1 MNHTYCLVWND
12 QTQRRVPAPESAR
25 GRGKSKGQALKP
37 AALLL
42 GAAILLPAF
51 AQAAGTLAANA
62 LPTGA
67 QVVAGQA
74 GVAQSGSQMTVT
86 QGSDKAII
94 NWQSFNIGSNAAVQ
108 FIQPSTSAVALN
120 RVIAGDASQ
129 IHGKLSA
136 NGQVWLIN
144 LNGVLFGK
152 GSQVDVGGLVASTLS
167 ITDADFLAGKAV
179 FSRNGA
185 KGGIVNQGE
194 ITAADGGLVALL
206 APTVSN
212 EGIVTA
218 RLGSV
223 VMAAG
228 DRITLDA
235 GANGLL
241 QVAVDPATVKTLIE
255 NKQLIV
261 ADGGQAIM
269 TGKAADALSASVVA
283 NTGTIQARSIA
294 AREGRIL
301 LIADMEHG
309 ETQVG
314 GTLDASAPAGG
325 NGGFIETSAAHV
337 TVANSALITTKA
349 ASGQS
354 GTWLI
359 DPNDFTIAA
368 SGGNMT
374 GAAVSA
380 ALQNNGNFT
389 IETATQGTAGGN
401 GDIRVNDAV
410 TWSANST
417 LTLKAERNI
426 DINAVVSVNG
436 DGKLAMNYGSA
447 GNINTPGFSGRVNFE
462 KSGSGLLTV
471 NGQGYDVIKDVTA
484 LQAINSGLGGKYAL
498 GADID
503 VGNFTPIGDNSTDSD
518 ASRFTGTFDGLGHVI
533 RNLVIDQPAMRFVG
547 LFGATGNSSVIRN
560 VGLEGGSV
568 KGGYVVGGL
577 VGYNMGRISASY
589 ATGSVSASALT
600 FNDSAAGGLVGRN
613 SGSISA
619 SYATGTVSASASG
632 GGNASAGGLVGGN
645 NGSIGAS
652 YATGS
657 VNASASGGG
666 FASAG
671 GLVGEN
677 HSGGSIAA
685 SYATGPV
692 SASASGGGYAS
703 AGGLVGYNAGSIGA
717 SYATGPVSASTSDG
731 DASAGGL
738 VGENV
743 GSISASYATGS
754 VSASPSGFCFAYAGG
769 LVGYNGGSIG
779 DSYATGS
786 VSASGDRNA
795 YAGGLVGENVGS
807 ISASYATGSAIA
819 SGGSLNRA
827 GGLVG
832 VGDNGGTIT
841 GAFYATTDVNGNV
854 INHGG
859 VADGDWSGNAL
870 GTGKSLADL
879 KKAGTFAAWGAKVD
893 DRGGSGA
900 VWRIY
905 EGNTTPLLRSFLT
918 ALTVDAGTLAD
929 RVYDGSA
936 ASGTVG
942 SYTPSVSGAQPAGSL
957 SYTAVSKNAGTYRTS
972 DGSLRLGGLYSDQR
986 GYDIS
991 YAGSS
996 LTVTPAA
1003 LTVTTGAVTKT
1014 YDGTTAAAGSAIAS
1028 AGTQLFGGDTLS
1040 GGSFAF
1046 TDRNAGSG
1054 KTVRVSGVTIND
1066 GNGGNNYTVTYA
1078 DNTAST
1084 IDKAALTVTTGAVTK
1099 TYDGTTAAAGSAIV
1113 SGGQLFGDTLS
1124 GGSFAFTD
1132 RNAGSG
1138 KTVRVSGVTINDGNG
1153 GNNYTV
1159 TYADNTA
1166 SAIDKAALTVTT
1178 GAVTKTYDGTTA
1190 AAGSAIASAGTQLF
1204 GGDTF
1209 SGGSFAFTDRNAG
1222 SGKTVTVANVTV
1234 NDGNGGNNYTV
1245 SYADNTASTI
1255 AKAALT
1261 VTAADASKTEGSV
1274 LAFTGTEFTTGGGQL
1289 KNGET
1294 LVRAD
1299 LSSSGAPAAARA
1311 GRYAIE
1317 GSNAQG
1323 GNGFDAGNYDIAYV
1337 NGILSV
1343 AAKAGASENLAPSGG
1358 TIWRNQANEANRAS
1372 SPERPGQAG
1381 GSGQALAGANPFLT
1395 LAPVFIRARGE
1406 E

>member
-632 GGNASAGGLVGGN
+632 GGNASAGGLVGYNDGSIGDSYATGSPSDATGPVSASASGGGNASAGGLVGGN

-1014 YDGTTAAAGSAIAS
+1014 YDGTTAAAGSAI
-1028 AGTQLFGGDTLS
+1028 
-1040 GGSFAF
+1040 
-1046 TDRNAGSG
+1046 
-1054 KTVRVSGVTIND
+1054 
-1066 GNGGNNYTVTYA
+1066 
-1078 DNTAST
+1078 
-1084 IDKAALTVTTGAVTK
+1084 
-1099 TYDGTTAAAGSAIV
+1099 V

-1166 SAIDKAALTVTT
+1166 STIDKAALTVTT

>member
-632 GGNASAGGLVGGN
+632 GGNASAGGLVGYNDGSIGDSYATGSPSDATGPVSASASGGGNASAGGLVGGN

-666 FASAG
+666 
-671 GLVGEN
+671 
-677 HSGGSIAA
+677 
-685 SYATGPV
+685 
-692 SASASGGGYAS
+692 YAS
-703 AGGLVGYNAGSIGA
+703 
-717 SYATGPVSASTSDG
+717 
-731 DASAGGL
+731 
-738 VGENV
+738 
-743 GSISASYATGS
+743 
-754 VSASPSGFCFAYAGG
+754 
-769 LVGYNGGSIG
+769 
-779 DSYATGS
+779 
-786 VSASGDRNA
+786 
-795 YAGGLVGENVGS
+795 AGGLVGENVGS

-1066 GNGGNNYTVTYA
+1066 GNGGNNYTVSYA

-1190 AAGSAIASAGTQLF
+1190 A
-1204 GGDTF
+1204 
-1209 SGGSFAFTDRNAG
+1209 
-1222 SGKTVTVANVTV
+1222 
-1234 NDGNGGNNYTV
+1234 
-1245 SYADNTASTI
+1245 
-1255 AKAALT
+1255 
-1261 VTAADASKTEGSV
+1261 
-1274 LAFTGTEFTTGGGQL
+1274 
-1289 KNGET
+1289 
-1294 LVRAD
+1294 
-1299 LSSSGAPAAARA
+1299 
-1311 GRYAIE
+1311 
-1317 GSNAQG
+1317 
-1323 GNGFDAGNYDIAYV
+1323 
-1337 NGILSV
+1337 
-1343 AAKAGASENLAPSGG
+1343 
-1358 TIWRNQANEANRAS
+1358 
-1372 SPERPGQAG
+1372 
-1381 GSGQALAGANPFLT
+1381 
-1395 LAPVFIRARGE
+1395 
-1406 E
+1406 

>member
-632 GGNASAGGLVGGN
+632 GGNASAGGLVGYNDGSIGDSYATGSPSDATGPVSASASGGGNASAGGLVGGN

-731 DASAGGL
+731 DAS
-738 VGENV
+738 
-743 GSISASYATGS
+743 
-754 VSASPSGFCFAYAGG
+754 
-769 LVGYNGGSIG
+769 
-779 DSYATGS
+779 
-786 VSASGDRNA
+786 
-795 YAGGLVGENVGS
+795 AGGLVGENVGS

-1014 YDGTTAAAGSAIAS
+1014 YDGTTAAAGSAI
-1028 AGTQLFGGDTLS
+1028 
-1040 GGSFAF
+1040 
-1046 TDRNAGSG
+1046 
-1054 KTVRVSGVTIND
+1054 
-1066 GNGGNNYTVTYA
+1066 
-1078 DNTAST
+1078 
-1084 IDKAALTVTTGAVTK
+1084 
-1099 TYDGTTAAAGSAIV
+1099 V

-1166 SAIDKAALTVTT
+1166 STID
-1178 GAVTKTYDGTTA
+1178 
-1190 AAGSAIASAGTQLF
+1190 
-1204 GGDTF
+1204 
-1209 SGGSFAFTDRNAG
+1209 
-1222 SGKTVTVANVTV
+1222 
-1234 NDGNGGNNYTV
+1234 
-1245 SYADNTASTI
+1245 
-1255 AKAALT
+1255 KAALT